1 MSAILAIAHKEILD
15 GIRNRWIVATTLLL
29 AALALSLTFLGSA
42 PTGTVGAS
50 PLAVTL
56 VSLSSLTILLLPL
69 IALLLSYDAI
79 CGEFDRGT
87 MLLLLSYPVS
97 RWNLVLGKFIG
108 HVAILAFA
116 TIIGYGSAAIALAL
130 TGADTSGWQSF
141 LSMIGSSILLGSAFL
156 SIGYLVSA
164 AVSDRGAAGGLA
176 IGIWL
181 LFVLIYDMALL
192 GILVLD
198 QGNIITAPVLNALL
212 LFNPADAYRVLN
224 LTGIGGVSQFTGMA
238 GLSQDAALPAFAL
251 IAALL
256 LWTALP
262 LTGAALALRRRQL

>member
-1 MSAILAIAHKEILD
+1 MKAIHAIAKKEILD

-29 AALALSLTFLGSA
+29 AALALTLTFLGSA

-56 VSLSSLTILLLPL
+56 VSLSSLSILLLPL

-97 RWNLVLGKFIG
+97 RFHLVLGKFVG
-108 HVAILAFA
+108 HLSILAFA
-116 TIIGYGSAAIALAL
+116 TVIGYGSAAVALAA
-130 TGADTSGWQSF
+130 TGADISAWPAF
-141 LSMIGSSILLGSAFL
+141 LSMIGSSVLLGSTFL
-156 SIGYLVSA
+156 ALGYLVSA
-164 AVSDRGAAGGLA
+164 SVADRGAAGGLA

-181 LFVLIYDMALL
+181 FFVLIYDMALL
-192 GILVLD
+192 GLLVVD
-198 QGNIITAPVLNALL
+198 QGRVITTPVLNGLL

-224 LTGIGGVSQFTGMA
+224 LTGIGGASQFAGMT
-238 GLSQDAALPAFAL
+238 GLSQDAALPVAG
-251 IAALL
+251 LL
-256 LWTALP
+256 LALMLWTLVP
-262 LTGAALALRRRQL
+262 LGITTLVLRRRQL

>member
-1 MSAILAIAHKEILD
+1 MNTILAIARKEILD
-15 GIRNRWIVATTLLL
+15 GVRNRWIVATTLLL

-79 CGEFDRGT
+79 CGEFERGT

-97 RWNLVLGKFIG
+97 RWHLVVGKFVG
-108 HVAILAFA
+108 HVAILGFA
-116 TIIGYGSAAIALAL
+116 TIIGYGSAAVALAI

-156 SIGYLVSA
+156 SIGYLISA
-164 AVSDRGAAGGLA
+164 LVADRGAAGGLA

-198 QGNIITAPVLNALL
+198 QGNIVTAPVLNALL

-224 LTGIGGVSQFTGMA
+224 LTSLGAVKFTGMA
-238 GLSQDAALPAFAL
+238 GLSQDAALPVFAL
-251 IAALL
+251 LAALL

>member
-1 MSAILAIAHKEILD
+1 MRTIIAIAKKEILG

-29 AALALSLTFLGSA
+29 AAFALTLTFLGSA
-42 PTGTVGAS
+42 PTGTVSAS

-79 CGEFDRGT
+79 CGEFERGT
-87 MLLLLSYPVS
+87 MLLLLSYPVARS
-97 RWNLVLGKFIG
+97 DLVLGKFLG
-108 HVAILAFA
+108 HIAILGFA
-116 TIIGYGSAAIALAL
+116 TLIGYGSAAIALAM
-130 TGADTSGWQSF
+130 TGADVSGWQSF

-156 SIGYLVSA
+156 ALGYLISA
-164 AVSDRGAAGGLA
+164 SVADRGAAGGLA

-192 GILVLD
+192 GLLVVD
-198 QGNIITAPVLNALL
+198 QGATITAPVLNGLL

-224 LTGIGGVSQFTGMA
+224 LSGIGGVSQFTGMA
-238 GLSQDAALPAFAL
+238 GVSQDAALPPAAL
-251 IAALL
+251 LVALL
-256 LWTALP
+256 LWTLLP
-262 LTGAALALRRRQL
+262 LTLTALVLRRRQL

>member
-1 MSAILAIAHKEILD
+1 MRTILAIAKKEILD

-29 AALALSLTFLGSA
+29 AALALTLTFLGSA

-50 PLAVTL
+50 QLAVTL

-87 MLLLLSYPVS
+87 MLLLLSYPLS
-97 RWNLVLGKFIG
+97 RWQLVLGKFVG
-108 HVAILAFA
+108 HLAILAFA
-116 TIIGYGSAAIALAL
+116 TIIGYGSAAVALMI
-130 TGADTSGWQSF
+130 TNADISGWQSF
-141 LSMIGSSILLGSAFL
+141 LSMIGTSVMLGSAFL
-156 SIGYLVSA
+156 AMGYLISA
-164 AVSDRGAAGGLA
+164 SVMDRGAAGGLA

-192 GILVLD
+192 GLLVVD
-198 QGNIITAPVLNALL
+198 KGQTITAPVLNALL
-212 LFNPADAYRVLN
+212 LLNPADAYRVLN
-224 LTGIGGVSQFTGMA
+224 LSGLGGVSQFTGMA
-238 GLSQDAALPAFAL
+238 GLSEDAALPVGGL

-256 LWTALP
+256 LWTLVP
-262 LTGAALALRRRQL
+262 LSAAALVLRRRQL

>member
-1 MSAILAIAHKEILD
+1 MRQILAIAKKEILD

-29 AALALSLTFLGSA
+29 AALALTLTFLGSA

-69 IALLLSYDAI
+69 IALLLAYDAI

-87 MLLLLSYPVS
+87 MLLLLSYPLS
-97 RWNLVLGKFIG
+97 RWQLVLGKFFG
-108 HVAILAFA
+108 HLAILAFA
-116 TIIGYGSAAIALAL
+116 TLIGYGSAAVALMI
-130 TGADTSGWQSF
+130 TNADISGWQSF
-141 LSMIGSSILLGSAFL
+141 LSMIGTSVLLGSAFL
-156 SIGYLVSA
+156 SIGYLISA
-164 AVSDRGAAGGLA
+164 SVADRGAAGGLA

-192 GILVLD
+192 GLLVID
-198 QGNIITAPVLNALL
+198 KGQTITAPVLNALL

-224 LTGIGGVSQFTGMA
+224 LSSVGGVSQFTGMA
-238 GLSQDAALPAFAL
+238 GLSADVALPTGGL
-251 IAALL
+251 LAALL
-256 LWTALP
+256 LWTLVP
-262 LTGAALALRRRQL
+262 LAAASLVLRRRQL

>member
-1 MSAILAIAHKEILD
+1 MNTIIAIAKKEILD

-69 IALLLSYDAI
+69 IALLLAYDAI

-97 RWNLVLGKFIG
+97 RWHLVLGKFVG

-116 TIIGYGSAAIALAL
+116 TFIGYGSAAVVLAV
-130 TGADTSGWQSF
+130 TGADVSGWLPF

-156 SIGYLVSA
+156 SIGYLISA
-164 AVSDRGAAGGLA
+164 SVSDRGAAGGLA
-176 IGIWL
+176 IGVWL

-192 GILVLD
+192 GLLVLD
-198 QGNIITAPVLNALL
+198 KGNVITAPILNALL

-224 LTGIGGVSQFTGMA
+224 LTGLGGVSQFTGMA
-238 GLSQDAALPAFAL
+238 GLSQDAALPITAL

-256 LWTALP
+256 LWTAVP